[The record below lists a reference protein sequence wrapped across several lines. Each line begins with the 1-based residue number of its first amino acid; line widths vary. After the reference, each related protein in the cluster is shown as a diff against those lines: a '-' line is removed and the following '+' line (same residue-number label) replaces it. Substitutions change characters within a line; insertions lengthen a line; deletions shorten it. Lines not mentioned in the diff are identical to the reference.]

1 MSRSRVA
8 LIVLLALGTTLATQ
22 AASGAPAVSTASRI
36 VDRTLVCRVGFSNG
50 ARLVEVTAQSA
61 ARNGD
66 ALFWL
71 AQADV
76 ATPGNPVSK
85 KDSTPTLAG
94 VTAGWPPPPPLTS
107 GALGYE
113 NARCGATTK
122 AVPLLQRG
130 LVGGVAGTFGD
141 QLRCIVPRTVLVR
154 VRATFREPVAEE
166 PNKAGGFITASGRI
180 ITGQIAVRTLG
191 GRQIAYADVTD
202 SGRARMFSRGCL

>member
-1 MSRSRVA
+1 VRRARDGFVVLFA
-8 LIVLLALGTTLATQ
+8 LCMILAAKPVF
-22 AASGAPAVSTASRI
+22 GAPDVSTASRI

-50 ARLVEVTAQSA
+50 ARLVEITAQSA

-113 NARCGATTK
+113 NTRCGATTK
-122 AVPLLQRG
+122 AVPLSRRS

-141 QLRCIVPRTVLVR
+141 DVRCIVPRMVLVR
-154 VRATFREPVAEE
+154 VRATFREPVTEE
-166 PNKAGGFITASGRI
+166 PNRAGGFITASGRI
-180 ITGQIAVRTLG
+180 VTGQIAVRTLA
-191 GRQIAYADVTD
+191 GRQVAYADVTE
-202 SGRARMFSRGCL
+202 SGRARIFSRGCL

>member
-1 MSRSRVA
+1 MRRARDSLVA
-8 LIVLLALGTTLATQ
+8 LFALGVIVAATP
-22 AASGAPAVSTASRI
+22 AFGAPDVPTAARI

-50 ARLVEVTAQSA
+50 ARLVEITAQSA

-71 AQADV
+71 AQAGV
-76 ATPGNPVSK
+76 TTPGNPLSK
-85 KDSTPTLAG
+85 KNSNPTLVG
-94 VTAGWPPPPPLTS
+94 MTAGWPAPPPLTS

-122 AVPLLQRG
+122 AVPLSRRG

-141 QLRCIVPRTVLVR
+141 ELRCIVPRTVLVR

>member
-1 MSRSRVA
+1 M
-8 LIVLLALGTTLATQ
+8 VLFALGMILAATP
-22 AASGAPAVSTASRI
+22 AFGAPGVSSEARI

-50 ARLVEVTAQSA
+50 ARLVEITAQSA
-61 ARNGD
+61 GRNGD

-71 AQADV
+71 AQANV
-76 ATPGNPVSK
+76 ATPGNPISK
-85 KDSTPTLAG
+85 KDCTPTLAG

-113 NARCGATTK
+113 NTRCGPTTK
-122 AVPLLQRG
+122 AVPLLRRG

-141 QLRCIVPRTVLVR
+141 ELRCIVPRTVLIR
-154 VRATFREPVAEE
+154 VRATFREPVTEE

-180 ITGQIAVRTLG
+180 VTGQIAVRTLG

-202 SGRARMFSRGCL
+202 STEERACSVGAVS

>member
-1 MSRSRVA
+1 M
-8 LIVLLALGTTLATQ
+8 LFALGMILAATP
-22 AASGAPAVSTASRI
+22 AFGASGVSTEARI

-50 ARLVEVTAQSA
+50 ARLVEITAQSA

-71 AQADV
+71 AQAGV
-76 ATPGNPVSK
+76 TTPGNPLSK
-85 KDSTPTLAG
+85 KDSNPTLAG
-94 VTAGWPPPPPLTS
+94 VTAGWPPPPPLMS

-122 AVPLLQRG
+122 AVPLLRGG

-141 QLRCIVPRTVLVR
+141 ELRCIVPRTVLVR
-154 VRATFREPVAEE
+154 VRATFREPVTEE

-180 ITGQIAVRTLG
+180 ITGQIAVRSLG
-191 GRQIAYADVTD
+191 GRQIAYADVSD
-202 SGRARMFSRGCL
+202 SGRARMFTRGCL